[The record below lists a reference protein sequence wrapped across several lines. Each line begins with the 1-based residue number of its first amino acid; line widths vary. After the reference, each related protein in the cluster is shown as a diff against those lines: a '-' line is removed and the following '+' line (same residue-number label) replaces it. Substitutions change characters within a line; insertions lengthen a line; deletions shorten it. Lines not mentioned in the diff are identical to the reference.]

1 MTASSSTARAPDP
14 PSSQSGGCLLAAL
27 ALVIASAGGCLLLIA
42 IVTPLFGAHWPAT
55 AAVVLAVPLLGALL
69 AGALAL
75 ARAPRLRAAIQ
86 AWLLALPLALVMVPA
101 AMAPS
106 AEAQAAAALRIVLAG
121 VYLGALWIFVR
132 WRFPVTTAATGA
144 HEQPALAAGLA
155 ALPALP
161 WLAWGAFGSLL
172 DIVLG
177 AIAAALLG
185 IIAGLLVTRVYLRP
199 LVGDPQIPGAFA
211 GGTVIGMLLLL
222 LGLNYG
228 IGGQMPLLLL
238 SLPAMGWLA
247 ATVAGTNRG
256 AASAQTLAL
265 LIALVAAPPLLL
277 ADPDTLA
284 IELLFQGREGI
295 YWALSAAFASVVL
308 ALAATGVAPALR
320 ARLARAPRLAALGAA
335 ACWCACV
342 GVYGAVGQPGLYND
356 RIFVI
361 LKDQAGLAQVQRISD
376 YQARRRAV
384 YETLTRHAGKTQAP
398 LRASLDALGIRY
410 TPYYLVNGLE
420 VDGGLPVRLWLAT
433 RPEVDRI
440 VPNPILRPLPAPL
453 EVEHGDESLPD
464 EPDWNLTMIGADRVW
479 RELDIRG
486 AGVVVGV
493 LDSGVQWDHPE
504 LRNGY
509 RGLNAGGVVEHA
521 YNWYDPWEGAL
532 APVDYSGHGTY
543 TLSAAIGDRV
553 GVAPDAT
560 WIGCVNLAR
569 NVGNAAR
576 YLDCMQ
582 FMLAPFPPGGDPLRD
597 GDPARGADII
607 NNSWGCPQ
615 DLEGCDPNTL
625 LAAAEAL
632 RAAGMFTVAAAG
644 NDGPACGSLKEP
656 LALYDAVFTVGAV
669 TRDGIIA
676 QFSSTGPVTTD
687 GSGRIKPDIAA
698 PGAGVRAAAP
708 GGGYMIAS
716 GTSIAAPHVTGVVAL
731 MWSANPALIGDV
743 AQTEELLRATAR
755 PGAPPDAATSGCI
768 VSTDV
773 AATPNIIYG
782 AGIVDAYEAVRSARA
797 FDTHGT
803 QPLQSPWRTRS

>member
-1 MTASSSTARAPDP
+1 M
-14 PSSQSGGCLLAAL
+14 
-27 ALVIASAGGCLLLIA
+27 ALVIVSAGGCLLLIA
-42 IVTPLFGAHWPAT
+42 TVPPLFGVRWPAT
-55 AAVVLAVPLLGALL
+55 AAVVVVVPILGALL
-69 AGALAL
+69 AGALVL
-75 ARAPRLRAAIQ
+75 ARTPRLRLAIQ

-101 AMAPS
+101 AMLPP
-106 AEAQAAAALRIVLAG
+106 AEAQVAAALRVALAG
-121 VYLGALWIFVR
+121 AYLGALRVFIR
-132 WRFPVTTAATGA
+132 WRFPTITKAIGA
-144 HEQPALAAGLA
+144 REPVALATGLA

-172 DIVLG
+172 DIALG
-177 AIAAALLG
+177 ALAAALIG
-185 IIAGLLVTRVYLRP
+185 VIACLLVTRIYLRP
-199 LVGDPQIPGAFA
+199 ITGDSQMPGAFA
-211 GGTVIGMLLLL
+211 RGTVIGVLLLI

-228 IGGQMPLLLL
+228 IGGQMPVLLL

-247 ATVAGTNRG
+247 AAVAGTNHG
-256 AASAQTLAL
+256 GTSARTLAL

-295 YWALSAAFASVVL
+295 YWALSAAFAGVVL
-308 ALAATGVAPALR
+308 ALLAASIAPALR
-320 ARLARAPRLAALGAA
+320 ARLARTPRLAVLGAV
-335 ACWCACV
+335 ACWVVGA
-342 GVYGAVGQPGLYND
+342 GVYGGIGQPGLYGD
-356 RIFVI
+356 RVFVI
-361 LKDQAGLAQVQRISD
+361 LKDQADLAPARRISD

-384 YETLTRHAGKTQAP
+384 YETLTRHAGETQAP
-398 LRASLDALGIRY
+398 LRASLDMLGIRY

-440 VPNPILRPLPAPL
+440 VPDPILRPLPAPL
-453 EVEHGDESLPD
+453 EVERGDESLPD

-479 RELDIRG
+479 RELGVRG
-486 AGVVVGV
+486 AGIVVGV

-509 RGLNAGGVVEHA
+509 RGLNAGGTVEHA
-521 YNWYDPWEGAL
+521 YNWYDPWEDTP

-582 FMLAPFPPGGDPLRD
+582 FMLAPFPPGSDPLHD
-597 GDPARGADII
+597 GDPARGADIT

-632 RAAGMFTVAAAG
+632 RTAGMFTVAAAG

-676 QFSSTGPVTTD
+676 QFSSAGPVVAD

-716 GTSIAAPHVTGVVAL
+716 GTSIAAPHVTGIVAL

-743 AQTEELLRATAR
+743 ARTEEILRATAR
-755 PGAPPDAATSGCI
+755 PGAPPDAAASGCI
-768 VSTDV
+768 VSTDI

-782 AGIVDAYEAVRSARA
+782 AGIIDAYEAVRSASA

-803 QPLQSPWRTRS
+803 QPLQFRWRSRS